1 MGEASMF
8 TRTPRSGF
16 ALAILL
22 LGTLISGCGGGSGS
36 SGEQPTSQQPPVP
49 PPPPPPP
56 PVVVASVSVT
66 PENVEMAALGQTAQ
80 LTATALQANGQAVP
94 DAVIRWSSS
103 NPAALEVS
111 DTGLVTARANGTA
124 TITAATTG
132 AASAEVTDTSAGR
145 VEQIAVSL
153 SISPESWPEEE
164 VWIGARRQ
172 FTADVRDAN
181 DHAVEGAE
189 VAWSIDNS
197 RIAVDETGL
206 ATAMGSGT
214 ATIAATV
221 GDVSDSVG
229 VTIDWEGS
237 SGPGYMYTVWMART
251 DDAPALIVD
260 GKLRLPELESTHGD
274 VAAVGGEFVAPWSHD
289 TVEKF
294 QYEGNR
300 IGLLT
305 DVANGVGTFRVL
317 DRAREWSRLALGSAR
332 DFQLENNRIAVLLEG
347 GRFRVKD
354 GTQGTWWDLAAS
366 GAKAFQLENNRIAVQ
381 LEDGRLRVK
390 DGLSGTWALIDSTD
404 AAAFQLEGNR
414 IGVLRA
420 NGEFRVKDGLN
431 GAVTTLAAG
440 GARKFQ
446 LEGNRI
452 ALLTDD
458 GQFRVKD
465 GINGAWTLLASEPIR
480 QFELNDNRIGILFES
495 GEFRTKNGIHGAWTV
510 HATEGVQSF
519 QLQAH
524 LIGMLMNDGQ
534 LRVRNVSN
542 AATSATPAYGAGVTQ
557 YRLVVGNPL
566 PPHRTTPTS
575 YSEGQS
581 RCRGMSGDP
590 DCYPVTGFAL
600 PAPYYGIFC
609 GLGRP
614 TGSDFWGTVGGKA
627 PIDGLDQMCVHHDM
641 KAYWYAGHHDT
652 EGEWDATCIVRYGL
666 EYGRLTRNGAVI
678 AHGDSSWDEWD
689 AAWEGA
695 SMRNLWDGLNNY
707 WTATNVCSD
716 SMLTQF
722 DAATDAQP

>member
-1 MGEASMF
+1 
-8 TRTPRSGF
+8 
-16 ALAILL
+16 
-22 LGTLISGCGGGSGS
+22 
-36 SGEQPTSQQPPVP
+36 
-49 PPPPPPP
+49 
-56 PVVVASVSVT
+56 
-66 PENVEMAALGQTAQ
+66 MAALGQTVQ

-94 DAVIRWSSS
+94 GAVIRWSSS

-111 DTGLVTARANGTA
+111 DTGLVTALANGTA
-124 TITAATTG
+124 TITAATAG
-132 AASAEVTDTSAGR
+132 AASTEVSDTSAGR
-145 VEQIAVSL
+145 VEQVATSI
-153 SISPESWPEEE
+153 SISPESWPRQE

-181 DHAVEGAE
+181 GHAVEGAE
-189 VAWSIDNS
+189 VAWGLDS
-197 RIAVDETGL
+197 RVAVDQTGL
-206 ATAMGSGT
+206 ATAMSSGS
-214 ATIAATV
+214 ATISATA
-221 GDVSDSVG
+221 GDLSDSVG

-251 DDAPALIVD
+251 DAAPALIVD
-260 GKLRLPELESTHGD
+260 GKLRLPELPGTHGD
-274 VAAVGGEFVAPWSHD
+274 VAAVGGEFTAPWSHN

-300 IGLLT
+300 IGVLT

-317 DRAREWSRLALGSAR
+317 DRAREWSRLALADAR
-332 DFQLENNRIAVLLEG
+332 DFQLENNRIAVLLG
-347 GRFRVKD
+347 SGRLRVKD
-354 GTQGTWWDLAAS
+354 GTQGAWWNLATA

-390 DGLSGTWALIDSTD
+390 DGLAGAWALIDSTD
-404 AAAFQLEGNR
+404 PTAFQLEGNR

-431 GAVTTLAAG
+431 GAVTTLASG
-440 GARKFQ
+440 GARQFQ

-458 GQFRVKD
+458 GELRVKD
-465 GINGAWTLLASEPIR
+465 GIKGAWTLLATQPIR

-534 LRVRNVSN
+534 LRVRNVNNGALNS
-542 AATSATPAYGAGVTQ
+542 TEAYGAGVTQ
-557 YRLVVGNPL
+557 YRLIVDNPL
-566 PPHRTTPTS
+566 PPHRTTPAS
-575 YSEGQS
+575 YSAGQN
-581 RCRGMSGDP
+581 RCREMEGDP
-590 DCYPVTGFAL
+590 NCYHVTGFAL
-600 PAPYYGIFC
+600 PAPYYGVYC
-609 GLGRP
+609 GWMRP
-614 TGSDFWGTVGGKA
+614 TGNDFWGTIRDEA
-627 PIDGLDQMCVHHDM
+627 PIDGLDQMCLHHDL
-641 KAYWYAGHHDT
+641 KGYWYSGHEAMDS
-652 EGEWDATCIVRYGL
+652 EAEQTCIVRYGL
-666 EYGRLTRNGAVI
+666 EHGRLTRNGAVI

-707 WTATNVCSD
+707 WTATDVCTD
-716 SMLTQF
+716 NMLALF
-722 DAATDAQP
+722 DAATDAQH